1 MTHRRTHRAAAT
13 AVALAVLAAL
23 PAAASAHP
31 VDCAGSKDLTR
42 APSGER
48 WVDWGG
54 GSDGCVTVASEQAAG
69 PDRTPANASAA
80 GDRPTGSFRQ
90 VGHEALRNRGMNAA
104 IAVHGDYAYV
114 GSRTDGGHTGQP
126 QGGLMVVDIAQP
138 SQPKLVAG
146 PLDPRPGESTRELRV
161 WRSKGVLIVLNTN
174 CGVGPTLHECTVPSI
189 SNIRFYDI
197 RGNKAAN
204 PRLIQELK
212 VDTHEFFL
220 WEDPNDSDRALIF
233 AGNASSTCGTRGGAP
248 SCPFS
253 VWDISQVRDRVAPKT
268 LYSGPYPY
276 SRFPAA
282 PEPVQKP
289 TGGLHSLTISNDG
302 SEAFF
307 ALLTG
312 GFAIADVSDFAQ
324 NKPFPQP
331 RPITR
336 NESRPTWAGPGA
348 HSAVRLWNRDWAW
361 VSDEVYGSATGPDHG
376 CPWGWARMVDVS
388 DPQAPTVKA
397 EYREPE
403 NDPDSC
409 STWNPPR
416 TSYSAH
422 NPTLTPHIAFSTWH
436 SSGMEAVSVE
446 DPTQPYQLAQFEPKP
461 LDSVLIEDP
470 RLSSDPD
477 TGRNEK
483 VVMWSYAIVKDGL
496 IYVVDLRN
504 GLYVLKYEGPYQDE
518 VDRIRY
524 LDGNSNQGD
533 ALCFDPVGQAPR
545 GCR

>member
-1 MTHRRTHRAAAT
+1 MTRRRTRLAAT
-13 AVALAVLAAL
+13 TAVLALAAL
-23 PAAASAHP
+23 PAAAQAHP
-31 VDCAGSKDLTR
+31 VDCPGSISMATV
-42 APSGER
+42 PSGER
-48 WVDWGG
+48 YVDWGG
-54 GSDGCVTVASEQAAG
+54 GSDGCVTVGTEQVARDGSGSGKVA
-69 PDRTPANASAA
+69 PPR
-80 GDRPTGSFRQ
+80 GDRPKGSFRQ
-90 VGHEALRNRGMNAA
+90 VGHEPLRNRGMNAA

-114 GSRTDGGHTGQP
+114 GSRTDGGHAGQP
-126 QGGLMVVDIAQP
+126 QGGLMVVDASKPQKP
-138 SQPKLVAG
+138 TLAG
-146 PLDPRPGESTRELRV
+146 GPFDAKPGESTRELRV
-161 WRSKGVLIVLNTN
+161 WRSKDMLIVLNTN
-174 CGVGPTLHECTVPSI
+174 CGVGPALHHCTVPSI

-197 RGNKAAN
+197 GGGDAER
-204 PRLIQELK
+204 PRLLHELK

-220 WEDPNDSDRALIF
+220 WVDPEDPDRALIF

-253 VWDISQVRDRVAPKT
+253 VWDISSVPSGGAPAT

-276 SRFPAA
+276 TRYPAA

-289 TGGLHSLTISNDG
+289 TGGLHSMTISNDG
-302 SEAFF
+302 DRAYF

-312 GFAIADVSDFAQ
+312 GFAIADVSDFADGDA
-324 NKPFPQP
+324 FPQP

-336 NESRPTWAGPGA
+336 NESRPTWPGPGA
-348 HSAVRLWNRDWAW
+348 HSAVRLWGKDWAW

-376 CPWGWARMVDVS
+376 CPWGWARLVDIS
-388 DPQAPTVKA
+388 DAQAPTVEA

-409 STWNPPR
+409 SEFNPPR

-436 SSGMEAVSVE
+436 SSGLEAISVA
-446 DPTQPYQLAQFEPKP
+446 DPQRPYQLAEFTPEP
-461 LDSVLIEDP
+461 LDSVLLEDG
-470 RLSSDPD
+470 RLSSDAD

-483 VVMWSYAIVKDGL
+483 VVMWSYAVVQDGL

-504 GLYVLKYEGPYQDE
+504 GLYVLQYRGPYKQE
-518 VDRIRY
+518 VDRIGF

-533 ALCFDPVGQAPR
+533 ALCFEPVEGAASA
-545 GCR
+545 CR

>member
-1 MTHRRTHRAAAT
+1 
-13 AVALAVLAAL
+13 V
-23 PAAASAHP
+23 
-31 VDCAGSKDLTR
+31 
-42 APSGER
+42 
-48 WVDWGG
+48 
-54 GSDGCVTVASEQAAG
+54 
-69 PDRTPANASAA
+69 
-80 GDRPTGSFRQ
+80 
-90 VGHEALRNRGMNAA
+90 
-104 IAVHGDYAYV
+104 
-114 GSRTDGGHTGQP
+114 GQP
-126 QGGLMVVDIAQP
+126 QGGLMVVDV
-138 SQPKLVAG
+138 SQSSNPKLVAG

-161 WRSKGVLIVLNTN
+161 WRSKGVLIVLDTN
-174 CGVGPTLHECTVPSI
+174 CGVGGQLHWCTVPSI

-197 RGNKAAN
+197 RGNKAAR
-204 PRLIQELK
+204 PRLIQEFK

-233 AGNASSTCGTRGGAP
+233 AGNATSTCATRGGAP

-253 VWDISQVRDRVAPKT
+253 VWDISKVRDGVAPAT

-282 PEPVQKP
+282 PAPVQKP
-289 TGGLHSLTISNDG
+289 TGGLHSLTVSNDG
-302 SEAFF
+302 SRAFF

-312 GFAIADVSDFAQ
+312 GFAIADVSEFADGD
-324 NKPFPQP
+324 PFPAP

-336 NESRPTWAGPGA
+336 NDLRPTWAGPGA
-348 HSAVRLWNRDWAW
+348 HSAAKLWGRDWAW
-361 VSDEVYGSATGPDHG
+361 VSDEVYGSATGMDHG
-376 CPWGWARMVDVS
+376 CPWGWARMVDIS
-388 DPQAPTVKA
+388 DPTAPTVQA

-403 NDPDSC
+403 NDPATC
-409 STWNPPR
+409 ATWNPPR

-436 SSGMEAVSVE
+436 SGGFQAVSLD
-446 DPTQPYQLAQFEPKP
+446 DPRSPYQLAEFTPKP
-461 LDSVLIEDP
+461 LESVMLEDP

-483 VVMWSYAIVKDGL
+483 VVMWSYAVVKDGL

-504 GLYVLKYEGPYQDE
+504 GLYVLQYRGPHQDE
-518 VDRIRY
+518 VARIKF

-533 ALCFDPVGQAPR
+533 ALCYDPPGGAAPR